1 MEAKRVIREIKRHSK
16 FLITSHVSLEGD
28 ALGSELALASL
39 LRKLGKKSY
48 IVNDTKAPFNY
59 DFLPGVKNIHQKLN
73 SRLFQAAFVIDCPDK
88 GRIGNVAS
96 IIDNSKPIINIDHH
110 LGNSK
115 FGKVNWIDSGAS
127 STGEMIYK
135 LFELTKT
142 KLEQNDALNLYTAI
156 LTDTGSFR
164 HANTTSRVLSVCSE
178 LLKFGIQPTQIY
190 SKIYES
196 NPVRDIIYAARAIS
210 KINISANNT
219 IGLIKIT
226 KSELKKIR
234 NRAEI
239 FDKIFEFVKSVEAI
253 KVIVIL
259 CQQREGVIKMSLR
272 SKSPISVQRVALA
285 FGGGGHKFAS
295 GCVIKG
301 SLEKAEQMVLKRIK
315 EELLRKSNKKR

>member
-1 MEAKRVIREIKRHSK
+1 MERKRIIREIKRHSK

-48 IVNDTKAPFNY
+48 IVNETKVPFNY
-59 DFLPGVKNIHQKLN
+59 DFLPGVKNIYQKLN
-73 SRLFQAAFVIDCPDK
+73 SRLFQAAFIVDCPDK
-88 GRIGNVAS
+88 GRVGNIANL
-96 IIDNSKPIINIDHH
+96 IDNTKPIINIDHH
-110 LGNSK
+110 LGNSN

-135 LFELTKT
+135 LFQLTKT
-142 KLEQNDALNLYTAI
+142 KLDQKDALNLYTAI

-164 HANTTSRVLSVCSE
+164 HANTTSRVLSICSE
-178 LLKFGIQPTQIY
+178 LLKFGIQPNQIY
-190 SKIYES
+190 SKIYEN
-196 NPVRDIIYAARAIS
+196 NPVRDIICAARAIS
-210 KINISANNT
+210 RIATFANNT
-219 IGLIKIT
+219 IGSIKIT
-226 KSELKKIR
+226 KSELEKIN

-239 FDKIFEFVKSVEAI
+239 FDKIFEFVKSVETI
-253 KVIVIL
+253 KAIVIL
-259 CQQREGVIKMSLR
+259 SQQHEGFIKLSLR

-315 EELLRKSNKKR
+315 EELARKSNKR